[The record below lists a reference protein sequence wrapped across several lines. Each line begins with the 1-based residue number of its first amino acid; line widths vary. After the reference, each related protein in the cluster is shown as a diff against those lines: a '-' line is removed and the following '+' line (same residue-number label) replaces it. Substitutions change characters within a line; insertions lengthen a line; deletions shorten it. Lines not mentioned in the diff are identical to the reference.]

1 MRGKKIL
8 KHRRLKMSNNQKP
21 KWKLIKEEKFDIKL
35 PDLARFHLVIT
46 DKMFQRI
53 AKFAKTDDGVAFYAG
68 NIIKAGIT
76 ILTKITQ
83 TTYDWKVFQ
92 HLKPE
97 IEDENESEI
106 IMTKHNSK
114 TKLRKHKNHHM
125 LIFIPY
131 PIFHAIKNQ
140 HARIN
145 TFSMA
150 LLARI
155 IIELFL
161 DIYEKSGDY
170 DKALAKMKDVIL
182 ALCEDKN
189 CEKCETKFK
198 IYTEFNE
205 DDPETRRS
213 VVFFVVNLKSKKFG
227 IDLYFELRL

>member
-1 MRGKKIL
+1 
-8 KHRRLKMSNNQKP
+8 
-21 KWKLIKEEKFDIKL
+21 
-35 PDLARFHLVIT
+35 
-46 DKMFQRI
+46 
-53 AKFAKTDDGVAFYAG
+53 
-68 NIIKAGIT
+68 
-76 ILTKITQ
+76 
-83 TTYDWKVFQ
+83 
-92 HLKPE
+92 
-97 IEDENESEI
+97 
-106 IMTKHNSK
+106 MTKHNSK